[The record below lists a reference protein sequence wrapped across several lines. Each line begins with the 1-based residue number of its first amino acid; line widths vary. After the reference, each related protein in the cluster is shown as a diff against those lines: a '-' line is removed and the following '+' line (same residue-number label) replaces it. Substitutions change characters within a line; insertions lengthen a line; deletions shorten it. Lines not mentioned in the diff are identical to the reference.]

1 MSVRNGVRGFREVA
15 RAEQIRE
22 ELARWRLHFGVWS
35 ITTVSLFAW
44 VMQQMDSG
52 WGWLEYG
59 AAGLTVYLGLVLIAI
74 DHKMKQQ
81 ASQLGELECSG

>member
-1 MSVRNGVRGFREVA
+1 MTGKD
-15 RAEQIRE
+15 QTKE

-44 VMQQMDSG
+44 LMQQMDSG
-52 WGWLEYG
+52 WSWLEYS
-59 AAGLTVYLGLVLIAI
+59 AAGLTIYLVVVLIAI

-81 ASQLGELECSG
+81 ARQLGEPE